1 MLVNK
6 LNPYF
11 ILGLLV
17 FIFIAPLILASLL
30 YIKHPA
36 WLTQKTLNNGEFI
49 YPALDFKQLQKKI
62 IFHKKT
68 HIVWQIFYLT
78 NNDCLKDC
86 QQKLHILNQV
96 ILALGKKS
104 AQVNAA
110 LIQVNPTTTLKNNH
124 SINTYS
130 ITKQEY
136 RRFFTHKKMAIGYY
150 LVEPTE
156 KIILY
161 YRTNTPGESIY
172 KDLIH
177 LL

>member
-1 MLVNK
+1 MIVNK

-36 WLTQKTLNNGEFI
+36 WLTQKTLNKGKLI
-49 YPALDFKQLQKKI
+49 YPALDFKKLKKKI
-62 IFHKKT
+62 IFHKKIHT
-68 HIVWQIFYLT
+68 AWQIFYLT
-78 NNDCLKDC
+78 NSSCLKDC
-86 QQKLHILNQV
+86 QRRLHILHQV

-104 AQVNAA
+104 SQINAA
-110 LIQVNPTTTLKNNH
+110 LIQIDPTGGMKNNR
-124 SINTYS
+124 SINNYS
-130 ITKQEY
+130 ITTEEY
-136 RRFFTHKKMAIGYY
+136 LRFFINNKMAMGYY

-161 YRTNTPGESIY
+161 YRINTPGESIY
-172 KDLIH
+172 KDLTH